1 MPINT
6 LELNIEII
14 FTLWRYATMN
24 KEAGYRN
31 FINELKREI

>member
-1 MPINT
+1 MSIKM
-6 LELNIEII
+6 LELNIEIL

-31 FINELKREI
+31 VINELE